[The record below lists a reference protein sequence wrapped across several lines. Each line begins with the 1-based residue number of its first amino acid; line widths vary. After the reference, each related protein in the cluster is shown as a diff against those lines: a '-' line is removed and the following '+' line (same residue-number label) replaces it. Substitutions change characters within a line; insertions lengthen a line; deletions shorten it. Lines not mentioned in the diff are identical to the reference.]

1 MPISETVSTT
11 SSTMRCL
18 SKYEADEIL
27 ASITDMAMA
36 LMPAREVAVLVGMT
50 AEESESFIYALKNE
64 YELPVVTAY
73 RKGRLQTKLYLRKKV
88 VAFAIKG
95 SPAAQPLADSYLK
108 ENEYL

>member
-1 MPISETVSTT
+1 
-11 SSTMRCL
+11 MRCL
-18 SKYEADEIL
+18 SKYENEESLSAIEE
-27 ASITDMAMA
+27 MAKA

-50 AEESESFIYALKNE
+50 SEESESFVYALKND

-73 RKGRLQTKLYLRKKV
+73 RKGRLQTKLDLRKKV